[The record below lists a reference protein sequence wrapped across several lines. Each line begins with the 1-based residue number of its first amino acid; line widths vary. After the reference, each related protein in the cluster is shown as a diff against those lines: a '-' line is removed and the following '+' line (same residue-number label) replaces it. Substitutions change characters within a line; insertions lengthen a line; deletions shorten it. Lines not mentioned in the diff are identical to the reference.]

1 MNDCLYT
8 GPVLSQK
15 IVDIFLR
22 FRTHRKVLAGDIE
35 KALLTVSVSEQD
47 GYVPRFLWFDDVK
60 KEYPEVVLLQF
71 AGVVFDVKAYGAF
84 VYLQVHKASRT
95 YVKFGTS
102 KTRVDPLSS
111 QTIPRLELLAAVILA
126 RLVTAIEGALKC
138 EDPIKKITC

>member
-1 MNDCLYT
+1 M
-8 GPVLSQK
+8 
-15 IVDIFLR
+15 DIFLR

-47 GYVPRFLWFDDVK
+47 RDVPRFLWFDDVK

-95 YVKFGTS
+95 VKFAAS

-126 RLVTAIEGALKC
+126 RLVTAIEGALKFG
-138 EDPIKKITC
+138 DPIKKITC

>member
-1 MNDCLYT
+1 M
-8 GPVLSQK
+8 
-15 IVDIFLR
+15 DIFLR

-47 GYVPRFLWFDDVK
+47 RDVPRFLWFDDVK

-95 YVKFGTS
+95 VNFAAS

-138 EDPIKKITC
+138 GDPKDYMLKGF

>member
-47 GYVPRFLWFDDVK
+47 RDVPRFLWFDDVK

-95 YVKFGTS
+95 VKFAAS

-138 EDPIKKITC
+138 GDPIKKITC